1 MQKTAPIGIFDSG
14 IGGTSIWREIH
25 ALLPNESTLYLADSL
40 NAPYGSRSREE
51 IIALSEK
58 NTRILIDMGCKIIVV
73 ACNTATTN
81 AVNYLRSHFN
91 IPFIG
96 IEPAIKPASLQTQ
109 TNSIGILATRGTL
122 SSKLFHNTSKVFTQN
137 IKVTEVIGEGI
148 VQIIE
153 AGKIH
158 SNEMMELLKKYVQPM
173 LENDIDHL
181 VLGCTHY
188 PYLIPQLRELLPEK
202 VKIVDS
208 GAAVARQ
215 TKNILEMNE
224 ILNPDEDKAS
234 WEFYSNGKL
243 EVLKNILSDL
253 QEDLIIQFKD
263 F

>member
-25 ALLPNESTLYLADSL
+25 SLLPNESTRYLADSH

-58 NTRILIDMGCKIIVV
+58 NTRILLDMGCKIIVV

-81 AVNYLRSHFN
+81 AVGYLRSQFN

-122 SSKLFHNTSKVFTQN
+122 SSELFHNTSKVFTHN
-137 IKVTEVIGEGI
+137 IKLTEVIGEGI

-158 SNEMMELLKKYVQPM
+158 SNEMEELLKKYIQPM

-188 PYLIPQLRELLPEK
+188 PYLIPQLRRLLPKK

-208 GAAVARQ
+208 GVAVALQ
-215 TKNILEMNE
+215 TKNILKMHEL
-224 ILNPDEDKAS
+224 LNPVGKNVS
-234 WEFYSNGKL
+234 WKFYSNGKL
-243 EVLKNILSDL
+243 DVLKNILSDL
-253 QEDLIIQFKD
+253 KEDLSIEFKD

>member
-25 ALLPNESTLYLADSL
+25 ALLPNESTRYLADSL
-40 NAPYGSRSREE
+40 NAPYGSRSKEE

-58 NTRILIDMGCKIIVV
+58 NTRILLDMGCKIIVV

-81 AVNYLRSHFN
+81 AVGYLRSHFD

-96 IEPAIKPASLQTQ
+96 IEPAIKPASLQTK
-109 TNSIGILATRGTL
+109 TDSIGILATRGTL

-148 VQIIE
+148 VQLIE

-158 SNEMMELLKKYVQPM
+158 SNEMKELLKKYVQPM

-188 PYLIPQLRELLPEK
+188 PYLIPQLRELLPK
-202 VKIVDS
+202 NVRIIDS
-208 GAAVARQ
+208 GVAVARQ
-215 TKNILEMNE
+215 TKNILEMHE
-224 ILNPDEDKAS
+224 ILNPIEKNAS

-243 EVLKNILSDL
+243 DVLKHMLTDL
-253 QEDLIIQFKD
+253 QENLTIEFKD